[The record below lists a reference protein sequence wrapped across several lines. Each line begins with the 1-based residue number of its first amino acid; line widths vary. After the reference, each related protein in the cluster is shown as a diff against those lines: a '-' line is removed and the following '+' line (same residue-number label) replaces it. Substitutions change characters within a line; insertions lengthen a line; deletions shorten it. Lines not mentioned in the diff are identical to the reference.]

1 MGWVFY
7 TLISGQPTLWAVVPL
22 TTKYHISTAFSS
34 LIFPLPAPPLCDIL
48 TPEQPCCR
56 VRWPLSLMMEVMS
69 MDKKFDFQDLMA
81 FAACLFG
88 FGTFL
93 LALLTFVFAFS

>member
-1 MGWVFY
+1 
-7 TLISGQPTLWAVVPL
+7 
-22 TTKYHISTAFSS
+22 
-34 LIFPLPAPPLCDIL
+34 
-48 TPEQPCCR
+48 
-56 VRWPLSLMMEVMS
+56 MMEVMS